1 MAAQTYGE
9 QMTIALIILI
19 CYLIGSLPTA
29 YILVKKLK
37 GVDIRTVGSGNVG
50 ASNASRVLGKWGFIT
65 VLLIDALKGLIPVLV
80 LKIMYGES
88 DLVLL
93 GAISVVLGHTFTIFL
108 GFKGGKGVATGL
120 GVFIALAPISTGIA
134 AVVFAVMIYSFRMI
148 SLSSIC
154 AAVTIAVSA
163 WFISEWEHLKY
174 FTIVIALL
182 IIILH
187 RSNIS
192 RILNGTERKVGK
204 AS

>member
-1 MAAQTYGE
+1 
-9 QMTIALIILI
+9 MTIALIILI

>member
-1 MAAQTYGE
+1 
-9 QMTIALIILI
+9 MTIALIILI

-80 LKIMYGES
+80 LKIMYGEN

>member
-1 MAAQTYGE
+1 MAAQTDGE

>member
-1 MAAQTYGE
+1 
-9 QMTIALIILI
+9 
-19 CYLIGSLPTA
+19 
-29 YILVKKLK
+29 
-37 GVDIRTVGSGNVG
+37 
-50 ASNASRVLGKWGFIT
+50 
-65 VLLIDALKGLIPVLV
+65 
-80 LKIMYGES
+80 MYGES

>member
-1 MAAQTYGE
+1 
-9 QMTIALIILI
+9 MTIALIILV
-19 CYLIGSLPTA
+19 CYLIGSVPTA
-29 YILVKKLK
+29 YILVKRVK
-37 GVDIRTVGSGNVG
+37 GIDIRTVGSGNVG
-50 ASNASRVLGKWGFIT
+50 ASNASRVLGKWGFVT
-65 VLLIDALKGLIPVLV
+65 VLLADAVKGLAPVLV
-80 LKIMYGES
+80 LKAMYGES

-134 AVVFAVMIYSFRMI
+134 AVVFGIMIYFFRMI
-148 SLSSIC
+148 SLSSMC
-154 AAVTIAVSA
+154 AAVTIAASA

-182 IIILH
+182 IIVLH
-187 RSNIS
+187 RSNIG

-204 AS
+204 SS

>member
-1 MAAQTYGE
+1 
-9 QMTIALIILI
+9 MTIALIILI
-19 CYLIGSLPTA
+19 CYLIGSVPTA
-29 YILVKKLK
+29 YILVKRVK

-50 ASNASRVLGKWGFIT
+50 ASNASRILGKWGFIT
-65 VLLIDALKGLIPVLV
+65 VLVTDALKGLIPVLI
-80 LKIMYGES
+80 LKSMYGES

-134 AVVFAVMIYSFRMI
+134 AVVFGVLIYFFRMI
-148 SLSSIC
+148 SLSSMC

-174 FTIVIALL
+174 FTIVIAVL

-187 RSNIS
+187 RSNIN
-192 RILNGTERKVGK
+192 RILSGTERKIGK
-204 AS
+204 SS

>member
-1 MAAQTYGE
+1 
-9 QMTIALIILI
+9 MTIALIILI
-19 CYLIGSLPTA
+19 CYFIGSLPTA

-50 ASNASRVLGKWGFIT
+50 ASNASRVLGKWGFVT

-80 LKIMYGES
+80 LKVMYGEN

-134 AVVFAVMIYSFRMI
+134 AVVFGVLIYSFRMI
-148 SLSSIC
+148 SLSSMC

-187 RSNIS
+187 RSNIG

>member
-1 MAAQTYGE
+1 MAAQTDGE

-80 LKIMYGES
+80 LKIMYGEN

-148 SLSSIC
+148 SLSSIF

>member
-1 MAAQTYGE
+1 MAAQTDGE

-80 LKIMYGES
+80 LKIMYGEN

>member
-1 MAAQTYGE
+1 
-9 QMTIALIILI
+9 MTIALIIIL
-19 CYLIGSLPTA
+19 CYLIGSIPTA

-50 ASNASRVLGKWGFIT
+50 ASNASRILGKWGFIS
-65 VLLIDALKGLIPVLV
+65 VLVLDALKGLVPVLI
-80 LKIMYGES
+80 LKYIYGES

-120 GVFIALAPISTGIA
+120 GVFIALAPISTAIA
-134 AVVFAVMIYSFRMI
+134 AVVFAVLISIYRMI
-148 SLSSIC
+148 SLSSMC

-163 WFISEWEHLKY
+163 WFISSWEHLKY
-174 FTIVIALL
+174 FTIVIAVL

-187 RSNIS
+187 RSNIG
-192 RILNGTERKVGK
+192 RILNGTERKVGRK
-204 AS
+204 TA

>member
-1 MAAQTYGE
+1 MAAQTDGE

-148 SLSSIC
+148 SLSSIF